1 MKKMPIHNE
10 VRAAGLWFSPHP
22 YLLSRMGLQRGKY
35 CSYNFCKISNNKYS
49 QFFDIDIKRHE
60 IYEMLLNID
69 QVRLQQ
75 DFLAD
80 FPAKKLEQL
89 TIKYALFSYKQDFYK
104 QQQAEAGKKISKC

>member
-49 QFFDIDIKRHE
+49 QFFDIDIKRHK

-89 TIKYALFSYKQDFYK
+89 TIKYALFYYKQDFYK
-104 QQQAEAGKKISKC
+104 QQQAGAGKK